1 VLVGRRILRRP
12 WLTAAT
18 ALLLVLVVVRP
29 PPLTRV
35 ITGWPPPGWR
45 YAMCDVGQGDA
56 TVLAAGEGTGVV
68 VDAGPDP
75 VLVDRCLS
83 ALGITRIPLV
93 VLTHF
98 HADHVAGLPG
108 VLRGRSVG
116 AIETTG
122 LAEPPEQALAVRA
135 QAAARHIPVTRAV
148 AGEQRR
154 TGALTWQVL
163 WPPPDP
169 APRPDGPNDAS
180 VTLLVRSGGLRL
192 LLLGDLEPPSQQA
205 LSASPAA
212 RQLDGVDVLKVAH
225 HGSAYQDAG
234 LLRRASPRL
243 ALISCGRDNPYGHP
257 APGTVAALRAGGA
270 QVLRTDRDGAVAVTG
285 EGNRLAVVRN

>member
-1 VLVGRRILRRP
+1 
-12 WLTAAT
+12 
-18 ALLLVLVVVRP
+18 
-29 PPLTRV
+29 
-35 ITGWPPPGWR
+35 
-45 YAMCDVGQGDA
+45 
-56 TVLAAGEGTGVV
+56 
-68 VDAGPDP
+68 
-75 VLVDRCLS
+75 
-83 ALGITRIPLV
+83 V

-122 LAEPPEQALAVRA
+122 LAEPPEQALSVRT

-169 APRPDGPNDAS
+169 APHPDGPNDAS
-180 VTLLVRSGGLRL
+180 VTLLVKSGGLRL
-192 LLLGDLEPPSQQA
+192 LLLGDLEPLAQQA
-205 LSASPAA
+205 LLASPTA

-225 HGSAYQDAG
+225 HGSAYQDAD

-257 APGTVAALRAGGA
+257 APGTVAALRAEGA
-270 QVLRTDRDGAVAVTG
+270 KVLRTDRDGAVAVTG
-285 EGNRLAVVRN
+285 EGDRLAVVRE